1 MNDVYLK
8 TNLENVWL
16 TESKNLME
24 KFGTKKAMIVRLAN
38 VLATTQVLL
47 NSIVNT
53 NASKNKKND
62 AMVLNTAMVNQST
75 LSNATQQ
82 MLVKTS
88 NVPVLWDGSLM
99 DTNLALSVFDL
110 LKTSNHAKK
119 VKSLSITLTVVA
131 IPENAVAIV
140 QKLTISLVMLTK
152 KTSGLHTNTEPA
164 LASKNLANAKNVLN
178 HPKKLVPLKKT
189 ETTCTDS
196 TKSQLLKVPCPLCFS
211 EDLKSRRLSQ
221 VRPGWPIYTS
231 DF

>member
-62 AMVLNTAMVNQST
+62 AMVLNTAMANQST
-75 LSNATQQ
+75 LSNATQL

-88 NVPVLWDGSLM
+88 NVPVLWDGSPTV
-99 DTNLALSVFDL
+99 TNLALSVFDL

-119 VKSLSITLTVVA
+119 VKPLLITSTVVA
-131 IPENAVAIV
+131 TPENALNATVH
-140 QKLTISLVMLTK
+140 KLTTSNAMPMK
-152 KTSGLHTNTEPA
+152 KMSGLSTYTDLA

-196 TKSQLLKVPCPLCFS
+196 MKSQLLKVPVAQLMNANRFQNVFQKTCHAASVNPL
-211 EDLKSRRLSQ
+211 
-221 VRPGWPIYTS
+221 
-231 DF
+231 